1 MGNCFKPPLDLR
13 PQHNAKLTS
22 SVTAAVELAVA
33 ECRHQFR
40 FDAWNC
46 PEVAFGEGGDG
57 GGADYGT
64 GDLRSDLTL
73 IFSAVSGLCMTL
85 DLNISSAFEKTQS
98 RRKRRE
104 QLEGLSKALLNM
116 PSVVGADYKIR
127 MTLDDD
133 NGADRKDRDGSKRRK
148 KSGARELAAAERAP
162 RKLDLEDEKFMAE
175 RKEGSRARAK
185 GRRGR
190 HANSSARQR

>member
-1 MGNCFKPPLDLR
+1 MGNYFKPPLDLR

-73 IFSAVSGLCMTL
+73 TFSNRIDPQRPSTRQ
-85 DLNISSAFEKTQS
+85 IYSPKS
-98 RRKRRE
+98 R
-104 QLEGLSKALLNM
+104 S
-116 PSVVGADYKIR
+116 
-127 MTLDDD
+127 
-133 NGADRKDRDGSKRRK
+133 
-148 KSGARELAAAERAP
+148 
-162 RKLDLEDEKFMAE
+162 
-175 RKEGSRARAK
+175 
-185 GRRGR
+185 
-190 HANSSARQR
+190 